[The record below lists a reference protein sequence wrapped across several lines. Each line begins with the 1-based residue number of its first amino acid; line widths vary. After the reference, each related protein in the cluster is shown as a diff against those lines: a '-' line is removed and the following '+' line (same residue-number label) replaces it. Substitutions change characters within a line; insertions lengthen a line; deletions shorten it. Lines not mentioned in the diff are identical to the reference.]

1 MKIKS
6 ILLSVLALSALV
18 ACQEKQTILTPSRV
32 ALDPLIIKA
41 AADGET
47 KTAKLT
53 ANCEWEATGP
63 AWVTVSPAAGN
74 GDTTI
79 SLLVA
84 ANDGKERDGEVTIT
98 AKDAGS
104 TAKLLVYQAGKAVDP
119 VGPNPPEPPT
129 PEDPTVIKTAEG
141 WLNFLSE
148 ASTYTAEETYSIE
161 ADIDCGGAKI
171 SPVSSFAATL
181 DGKGHK
187 VYNFSVEST
196 DAKSGLV
203 LVNTGTIKNV
213 VFGSADGKTYDGKS
227 SISAVEGA
235 GGEFAGLVGD
245 NAGTLENVTTFVTV
259 NYVAGTEKPSDYI
272 GVGGLAGTASLAG
285 TFVNCTNYATFNTS
299 GTLTQEMGIGG
310 ILGYTKSKDVTIT
323 SCVNAANL
331 TITMPVAKVIMIGG
345 IAGRTNGTIVID
357 KCENKG
363 DISYEQA
370 EKPGTWMAIGG
381 IGGVFYNGI
390 TLTNCKNSGTISS
403 NLQQVNRI
411 SGILG
416 TLNRGGTVQ
425 GCENSGDII
434 LVQAEDNANWQA
446 AGGIVGSQ
454 EREDAAPAKVI
465 GNTNTGKI
473 SVTLANN
480 TTAHQ
485 NRIAAGGIFGLGT
498 LVTEVSGNT
507 NKGDVSL
514 VNTAG
519 TADSWAGGI
528 VGAMVST
535 TTDYPT
541 ALSGNVNEGAVSCK
555 TADDALSAAGGV
567 IGNVG
572 YYPTKT
578 DDTKI
583 TVTGDKNTGAVT
595 CANVARVGS
604 VAGYNVASLVN
615 CQAGGSVN
623 GTALT
628 AENFATLIQGS
639 GSSGSATGTTL
650 AK

>member
-104 TAKLLVYQAGKAVDP
+104 TAKLLVYQAGKAAEP
-119 VGPNPPEPPT
+119 GPENPDNPPT

-331 TITMPVAKVIMIGG
+331 TITMPVAK
-345 IAGRTNGTIVID
+345 D
-357 KCENKG
+357 
-363 DISYEQA
+363 
-370 EKPGTWMAIGG
+370 
-381 IGGVFYNGI
+381 NGI

-528 VGAMVST
+528 VGTMVST

>member
-6 ILLSVLALSALV
+6 LLLSVLALSAFV
-18 ACQEKQTILTPSRV
+18 ACQEKQTILTPSQV
-32 ALDPLIIKA
+32 SLDPLILKVT
-41 AADGET
+41 ADGET
-47 KTAKLT
+47 KAAALT
-53 ANCEWEATGP
+53 ANCEWEVSAP
-63 AWVTVSPAAGN
+63 SWVTVAPESGN
-74 GDTTI
+74 GSTTLSI
-79 SLLVA
+79 IVA
-84 ANDGKERDGEVTIT
+84 ANDGKERDGEVTIV
-98 AKDAGS
+98 AKDAKS
-104 TAKLLVYQAGKAVDP
+104 SAKLLVYQAGKAEEPGPDDP
-119 VGPNPPEPPT
+119 PTPPT
-129 PEDPTVIKTAEG
+129 PEDPTVIKTAEQL
-141 WLNFLSE
+141 LNFIGE
-148 ASTYTAEETYSIE
+148 APTLTAEEEYSLG

-171 SPVSSFAATL
+171 SPIPSFAAIL

-203 LVNTGTIKNV
+203 LLNTGTIKNI
-213 VFGSADGKTYDGKS
+213 VFGSSDGKAYDGKS

-235 GGEFAGLVGD
+235 GGDFAGLIAD
-245 NAGTLENVTTFVTV
+245 NAGVLENVTTFVTI
-259 NYVAGTEKPSDYI
+259 NYVAGTEKPADYI
-272 GVGGLAGTASLAG
+272 GVGGIAGTASAAG
-285 TFVNCTNYATFNTS
+285 SFVNCTNYATINAE
-299 GTLTQEMGIGG
+299 GTLTQEIGIGG
-310 ILGYTKSKDVTIT
+310 ILGYTKSSEVTLT

-331 TITMPVAKVIMIGG
+331 TFTIPVAKVVMIGG

-370 EKPGTWMAIGG
+370 TKPSTWMAIGG
-381 IGGVFYNGI
+381 IGGVYYNGI

-416 TLNRGGTVQ
+416 TLNRGGTIQ
-425 GCENSGDII
+425 GCVNSGDVV
-434 LVQAEDNANWQA
+434 LNQAEDNANWQA
-446 AGGIVGSQ
+446 AGGIVASQ

-473 SVTLANN
+473 TVTLANN
-480 TTAHQ
+480 TTTHQ
-485 NRIAAGGIFGLGT
+485 NRISAAGIFGLGT

-507 NKGDVSL
+507 NKGTVTLD
-514 VNTAG
+514 NKG

-535 TTDYPT
+535 TKDYPT

-567 IGNVG
+567 IGNLG
-572 YYPTKT
+572 FYPSKT
-578 DDTKI
+578 DDTKM
-583 TVTGDKNTGAVT
+583 TATGDKNTGAVT
-595 CANVARVGS
+595 CGNVARVGS
-604 VAGYNVASLVN
+604 IAGYNVASLID
-615 CQAGGSVN
+615 CKAGGSVN

-628 AENFATLIQGS
+628 EANFATYIQGS
-639 GSSGSATGTTL
+639 GSSGSATGTTF

>member
-6 ILLSVLALSALV
+6 LLFSVLALTAFV
-18 ACQEKQTILTPSRV
+18 ACQEKQSILTPSQV
-32 ALDPLIIKA
+32 SLDPLIVKVT
-41 AADGET
+41 ADGET
-47 KTAKLT
+47 KTAALT
-53 ANCEWEATGP
+53 ANCEWEVSGP
-63 AWVTVSPAAGN
+63 SWVTVAPAAGTGN
-74 GDTTI
+74 T
-79 SLLVA
+79 SLSIIVA
-84 ANDGKERDGEVTIT
+84 ANDGKERDGEVTVV
-98 AKDAGS
+98 AKDAKS
-104 TAKLLVYQAGKAVDP
+104 TAKLLVYQAGKAEEP
-119 VGPNPPEPPT
+119 GPDNPPTPPT
-129 PEDPTVIKTAEG
+129 PEDPTVIKTAEQL
-141 WLNFLSE
+141 LNFVSE
-148 ASTYTAEETYSIE
+148 ASSYTADEVYSID

-171 SPVSSFAATL
+171 NPIPSFAATL

-187 VYNFSVEST
+187 VYNFTVEST
-196 DAKSGLV
+196 DAKAGLV
-203 LVNTGTIKNV
+203 LLNTGTIKNV
-213 VFGSADGKTYDGKS
+213 VFGSSDGKNYDGKS
-227 SISAVEGA
+227 AISAVEGA
-235 GGEFAGLVGD
+235 GGDFAGLIGD
-245 NAGTLENVTTFVTV
+245 NAGVLDNVTTFVTV
-259 NYVAGTEKPSDYI
+259 NYVAGTEKPADYI
-272 GVGGLAGTASLAG
+272 GLGGLAGTASAAG
-285 TFVNCTNYATFNTS
+285 SFVNCTNYATLNAE

-310 ILGYTKSKDVTIT
+310 ILGYTKSSDVTIT

-331 TITMPVAKVIMIGG
+331 TITIPVAKVVMIGG

-370 EKPGTWMAIGG
+370 VKPSTWMAIGG
-381 IGGVFYNGI
+381 IGGVYYNGI

-425 GCENSGDII
+425 GCENSGDIV
-434 LVQAEDNANWQA
+434 LNQAEDNANWQA

-473 SVTLANN
+473 TVTLANN

-485 NRIAAGGIFGLGT
+485 NRISAGGIFGLGT

-507 NKGDVSL
+507 NKGAVTLD
-514 VNTAG
+514 NKGA
-519 TADSWAGGI
+519 ADSWAGGI

-535 TTDYPT
+535 ANDYAT

-555 TADDALSAAGGV
+555 TSDDALSAAGGV

-595 CANVARVGS
+595 CGNVARVGS
-604 VAGYNVASLVN
+604 IAGYNVASLIN

-623 GTALT
+623 GTSLT
-628 AENFATLIQGS
+628 DANFATLIQGS